1 MSDPSTTP
9 SLSRSSRWRTPQI
22 LLAIALGVVV
32 LGYCATLLFD
42 GVFAGASVQWDPNDA
57 TDLERWTSAL
67 AYAAELI
74 RRRALEAALVMAVLA
89 SMAVVAAVLRS
100 KIWLTFGIVSGAM
113 LLATVIALNFTSES
127 TLSAL
132 VEQTHERIGPVHLVP
147 ESGDS
152 RGSGV
157 QSYTSGVKDAAGETF
172 SADDAEQEMRVL
184 IEAALAGLS
193 GPATTSVRMSAPPQE
208 FDAAHPPIERRSCAP
223 AQAESLGEQLT
234 VGFTI
239 PSGGDGRAKQ
249 RVLASWAAAG
259 YAEVAEEGRRD
270 ESGAR
275 KSGDSA
281 MYSISVDDRFA
292 IDGMLAIWLES
303 RCL

>member
-1 MSDPSTTP
+1 MADPSTTP
-9 SLSRSSRWRTPQI
+9 SRGRSSRWRTAQTV
-22 LLAIALGVVV
+22 LAVVLGVVV
-32 LGYCATLLFD
+32 LGYCASLVFV

-67 AYAAELI
+67 AYAAELT
-74 RRRALEAALVMAVLA
+74 RRRALEAALVIAVLA
-89 SMAVVAAVLRS
+89 AMAAVAAVLRS
-100 KIWLTFGIVSGAM
+100 KIWLTFGTISGAM
-113 LLATVIALNFTSES
+113 LLTTVIALNFTSES

-147 ESGDS
+147 ESGDLK
-152 RGSGV
+152 GSGV
-157 QSYTSGVKDAAGETF
+157 QSYTNGVEDAAGEAF
-172 SADDAEQEMRVL
+172 SVDDAEQEMGVL
-184 IEAALAGLS
+184 IEAALAGLD

-208 FDAAHPPIERRSCAP
+208 LDAAHPPIERRSCAP

-234 VGFTI
+234 LGFTI
-239 PSGGDGRAKQ
+239 PSDDHGRTKQ

-259 YAEVAEEGRRD
+259 YAEVVEEGRRD
-270 ESGAR
+270 ESVVR

-281 MYSISVDDRFA
+281 MYSISVDDRFT
-292 IDGMLAIWLES
+292 IDGMLTIWLES